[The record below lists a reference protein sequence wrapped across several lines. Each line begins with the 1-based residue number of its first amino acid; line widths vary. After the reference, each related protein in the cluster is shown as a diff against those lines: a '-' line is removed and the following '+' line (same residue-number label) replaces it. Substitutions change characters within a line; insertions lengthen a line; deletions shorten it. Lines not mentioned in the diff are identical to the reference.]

1 MLATLAELTLLHSVY
16 HTDTAKPD
24 ALKKQISD
32 YCKAMLDEPLADN
45 FPILST
51 KRQFGRYLL
60 EWQSPI
66 WRDLA
71 QTAVDLLTEE
81 Q

>member
-1 MLATLAELTLLHSVY
+1 
-16 HTDTAKPD
+16 
-24 ALKKQISD
+24 
-32 YCKAMLDEPLADN
+32 MLDEPLADN